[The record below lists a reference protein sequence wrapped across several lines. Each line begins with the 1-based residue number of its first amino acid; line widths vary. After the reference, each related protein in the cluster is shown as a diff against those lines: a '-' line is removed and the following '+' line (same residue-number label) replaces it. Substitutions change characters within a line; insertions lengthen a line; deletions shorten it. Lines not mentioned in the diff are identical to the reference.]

1 MRTGRREVTCPVVV
15 GREVALELLAS
26 HHRTATER
34 GVVTLIEAPAGMG
47 KTRLTAEATRIAE
60 DAGHLVLAGECRP
73 ESAGYEPFS
82 SALARYERTLL
93 PAETDLLFSGRSR
106 PARVLLP
113 AVFPHAG
120 DGRDHPPQLQA
131 AVVEVLRQLSAWAPV
146 TLVLEDLQWA
156 GRDAIELLL
165 AVAAEV
171 PTLPVWVVATVRPG
185 EALAPE
191 AMARLQALVER
202 RHPDER
208 VVLRP
213 FEPDQVATMLR
224 HTFPDLP
231 LDPTFAEA
239 LHARSDGNPFVVE
252 ELCRALLDE
261 GRLDAGVD
269 RDAVGGLD
277 IPATVRTALL
287 SRLDRTDEDTR
298 RLLAMAAV
306 AGEELDP
313 ELLRTVLDWP
323 ATRLDAAVGQAVE
336 VQVLTERRDGPVPYH
351 AFTHAL
357 TREAVLG
364 DLDAGTV
371 REAHRRLA
379 DHLEQ
384 ADGRGAPGLLGDHLV
399 AAGEPRRAFPHV
411 LAAARRAAS
420 GLQPRE
426 AARRYEQALHLAPA
440 DESLAVAV
448 EAAEFGFYADRP
460 QAVSLAE
467 RARRLARAHGD
478 REHEVRA
485 LVALA
490 RTRWVTGDPEAFAPF
505 ERALALTEGR
515 NDELELLVTVQAAY
529 HLVRTGW
536 FDDALRADRLLERAG
551 QLVLQVPEDVTLLAR
566 MALVRGARAR
576 SIAELEAACADA
588 AALMARADDALDD
601 AGADLLAG
609 HHLVLFHGDLREGA
623 RRLRR
628 HQRVWDQLTTRRPSV
643 PFSGLAMATMWMGDG
658 DGAQRILAQGYWVDS
673 TLSAANWHEAMAQLA
688 LARGRTTEALA
699 HAQAQMALVDEVGE
713 PSSSVPALANLAR
726 AQLETSGFA
735 VARPVY
741 ERALDLAS
749 RSSMTYHWSFSP
761 SYARALDATGDIA
774 GLARLAERLA
784 DATAQAGD
792 RGHDVAALRLVQA
805 LDCSAR
811 GDHDRAAEAFAEAEE
826 RYEAMPFPSRMIG
839 TSLAWARAEHRAG
852 RTESAARRAQEAL
865 VRARALEGPLLV
877 ERAQQ
882 ALDELGRAGRRAAT
896 SVVGLDALTGRER
909 EVVDLTVAGLTAKEV
924 GEQLVISHRTVE
936 GHLERA
942 RDKLGATSKADLVRL
957 VLQADT

>member
-15 GREVALELLAS
+15 GREAALELLAS
-26 HHRTATER
+26 HHRTAAER

-73 ESAGYEPFS
+73 ESTGYEPFS

-185 EALAPE
+185 EAMAPE
-191 AMARLQALVER
+191 AVARLQGLVER
-202 RHPDER
+202 RQPDER
-208 VVLRP
+208 VVLSA
-213 FEPDQVATMLR
+213 FEPAQVATMLR

-231 LDPTFAEA
+231 LDHAFAEA
-239 LHARSDGNPFVVE
+239 LHARSGGNPFVVE

-261 GRLDAGVD
+261 GRLDEGVD
-269 RDAVGGLD
+269 QDTVGDLD

-298 RLLAMAAV
+298 RLLALAAV

-313 ELLRTVLDWP
+313 DLLRTVLDWP
-323 ATRLDAAVGQAVE
+323 ATRLDAAIGQAVE

-357 TREAVLG
+357 TRDAILA

-384 ADGRGAPGLLGDHLV
+384 TDGRASPGLLGDHLV

-411 LAAARRAAS
+411 LAAARRAAA

-467 RARRLARAHGD
+467 RARRLAQAHGD

-490 RTRWVTGDPEAFAPF
+490 RTRWVTGDPETFAPF

-576 SIAELEAACADA
+576 TVAGLEAACADA
-588 AALMARADDALDD
+588 AALMARADTLDD

-628 HQRVWDQLTTRRPSV
+628 HQRVWDELTTRRPSV
-643 PFSGLAMATMWMGDG
+643 PFCGLAMATMWMGDG
-658 DGAQRILAQGYWVDS
+658 DGAQRLLAQGYWSDS
-673 TLSAANWHEAMAQLA
+673 ALSAANWHEAMAQLA

-699 HAQAQMALVDEVGE
+699 HATAQLELVEELGE

-726 AQLETSGFA
+726 AQLETSGLA
-735 VARPVY
+735 VARPMY

-761 SYARALDATGDIA
+761 SYARALDATGDVA
-774 GLARLAERLA
+774 GLARFAGRLAEI
-784 DATAQAGD
+784 TAQAGE

-839 TSLAWARAEHRAG
+839 TSLAWARAEDRAG

-865 VRARALEGPLLV
+865 VRARALEGPLMV
-877 ERAQQ
+877 ARAQEQ
-882 ALDELGRAGRRAAT
+882 LAEFGRAGRRAAT
-896 SVVGLDALTGRER
+896 SVVGLHALTGRER

-924 GEQLVISHRTVE
+924 GERLVISHRTVE

-942 RDKLGATSKADLVRL
+942 RDKLGASSKADLVRL